1 MEINFIFIISDK
13 HLIVYIRRFPFKILK
28 EKQMKIN
35 NKTSQSIGFIGAGNM
50 GLPMLKN
57 LIKQGYEVKVYDIN
71 PKITNKL
78 EKDKIKSVNNLRGI
92 ANSNFII
99 SILPD
104 TNDVENV
111 FNNRTGINSYLK
123 PGTVVIDMS
132 TISSKSAIDIG
143 KTLQKIQVDFLDAPV
158 SGGVK
163 GAQNGNLSIMVGGK
177 KDIFKKSLNIL
188 NCFGKNVIYAGKSG
202 MGQIFKMCNQIMVG
216 SHIQAMCEAF
226 ALCKSK
232 GGNLNL
238 LRETLM
244 GGSANSWMLENLG
257 NHVIDKNDQAG
268 FRIDLQLKDLRL
280 ASEAAFESGVP
291 LPGLSLVQTLY
302 LGSRAHNE
310 GKNGNQSLF
319 KTYDRMTNQK

>member
-1 MEINFIFIISDK
+1 
-13 HLIVYIRRFPFKILK
+13 
-28 EKQMKIN
+28 MKIN

-57 LIKQGYEVKVYDIN
+57 LIKQGYEIKVYDIN
-71 PKITNKL
+71 PKVTKKL

-111 FNNRTGINSYLK
+111 FNERAGINSYLK
-123 PGTVVIDMS
+123 PGTIVIDMS
-132 TISSKSAIDIG
+132 TISSKSAVEIG

-163 GAQNGNLSIMVGGK
+163 GAQNANLSIMVGGK
-177 KDIFKKSLNIL
+177 KDIFKKSINIL

-216 SHIQAMCEAF
+216 SHIP
-226 ALCKSK
+226 SY
-232 GGNLNL
+232 
-238 LRETLM
+238 
-244 GGSANSWMLENLG
+244 
-257 NHVIDKNDQAG
+257 V
-268 FRIDLQLKDLRL
+268 
-280 ASEAAFESGVP
+280 
-291 LPGLSLVQTLY
+291 
-302 LGSRAHNE
+302 
-310 GKNGNQSLF
+310 
-319 KTYDRMTNQK
+319 